1 MKKLINVFTI
11 AMLLLTLGSCTKEN
25 SLQNSFSGVSATNNS
40 VPLCLPNGI
49 VEILYGVNSPVATV
63 RITYDASYSG
73 TVTIRRNNS
82 SGTVVTSGNVSLNPL
97 GQAFVSFQL
106 ARGRTYHSRLLTNQV
121 LCLIDNTFYVPALVE
136 NPQPCIGCP
145 PGGL

>member
-11 AMLLLTLGSCTKEN
+11 AMFLLTFGSCTKEN
-25 SLQNSFSGVSATNNS
+25 SLQNSFNGVNATGNS

-49 VEILYGVNSPVATV
+49 VEIFYGVNSPVATV

-82 SGTVVTSGNVSLNPL
+82 SGTVVTSSNVSLNPL
-97 GQAFVSFQL
+97 GQAFVSF
-106 ARGRTYHSRLLTNQV
+106 
-121 LCLIDNTFYVPALVE
+121 
-136 NPQPCIGCP
+136 
-145 PGGL
+145 